1 MTSDTTAGEPGA
13 SAASPARRDPGPGQP
28 ATIYSVAERAAVS
41 IATVSR
47 VLQGAASV
55 SERTRQRV
63 LDAVDELR
71 YVPSGAA
78 RSLAVRHHETHGLVL
93 PELSGPYYA
102 ELLVG
107 FENRA
112 AELKQSVIL
121 MLTGAKKD
129 PARALR
135 KLATRVDAIAVL
147 GNCPASVCESGKPV
161 VIIAGDPQPGAEAI
175 GAENV
180 ASATSLTEHLF
191 DHGRTR
197 LLFVGDTD
205 AAPDIRE
212 RYEGFVAAHRA
223 RDLVP
228 AEPVHIPFRESD
240 GTQFAERLLAGEFAA
255 DALVCGNDELA
266 LAIMA
271 RLMDEGVAVPGEIA
285 VVGWDDVMT
294 ARYVRPGLTTVR
306 QPVQE
311 LGALAAD
318 RLHELVTGG
327 PPHSG
332 RQVLRTEVVIRTS
345 CGCHQEPAQRHTAP
359 PSGAARDTPLDHP

>member
-1 MTSDTTAGEPGA
+1 MA
-13 SAASPARRDPGPGQP
+13 SSTPTHG

-47 VLQGAASV
+47 VLQGAPSV
-55 SERTRQRV
+55 SEKTRQRV
-63 LDAVDELR
+63 LDAVDELN

-107 FENRA
+107 FENHA

-129 PARALR
+129 PSRALR

-147 GNCPASVCESGKPV
+147 GDCPPNVCQSGKPV
-161 VIIAGDPQPGAEAI
+161 VIIAGDPQPGAEVI
-175 GAENV
+175 RAENL
-180 ASATSLTEHLF
+180 ASATALTEHLF

-212 RYEGFVAAHRA
+212 RYEGFAAAHRA
-223 RDLVP
+223 RGLRP

-240 GTQFAERLLAGEFAA
+240 GTQFAERLLAGEFEA

-271 RLMDEGVAVPGEIA
+271 RLMDSGVEVPGQIA

-318 RLHELVTGG
+318 RLHALVTGDS
-327 PPHSG
+327 PRPEP
-332 RQVLRTEVVIRTS
+332 QVLPTEVVIRAS
-345 CGCHQEPAQRHTAP
+345 CGCPH
-359 PSGAARDTPLDHP
+359 

>member
-1 MTSDTTAGEPGA
+1 MTRTGTAGQG
-13 SAASPARRDPGPGQP
+13 
-28 ATIYSVAERAAVS
+28 ATIYSVADHAGVS

-47 VLQGAASV
+47 VLQGAGGV
-55 SERTRQRV
+55 SGKTRQKV
-63 LDAVDELR
+63 LEAVDELN

-78 RSLAVRHHETHGLVL
+78 RSLAVRHHETQGLVL
-93 PELSGPYYA
+93 PELGGPYYA

-107 FENRA
+107 FETRA
-112 AELKQSVIL
+112 AELEQSVIL
-121 MLTGAKKD
+121 MLAGTKKD
-129 PARALR
+129 LSKALR
-135 KLATRVDAIAVL
+135 KLATRVDGFAVL
-147 GNCPASVCESGKPV
+147 GSVPTSIGNGAKPV
-161 VIIAGDPQPGAEAI
+161 VIIAGDALPGAEAI

-180 ASATSLTEHLF
+180 ASATELTEHLF
-191 DHGRTR
+191 EHGRR
-197 LLFVGDTD
+197 QMLFVGDTD
-205 AAPDIRE
+205 AATDIRE

-223 RDLVP
+223 RGAEP
-228 AEPVHIPFRESD
+228 AEPVHIPFRESH
-240 GTQFAERLLAGEFAA
+240 GSAFAERLLAGEYEA

-271 RLMDEGVAVPGEIA
+271 RLMDGGVDVPGDIA

-327 PPHSG
+327 EPKPE
-332 RQVLRTEVVIRTS
+332 RRLLPTEVVIRSS
-345 CGCHQEPAQRHTAP
+345 CGCPPRPRVPTQRHTASRHHPHSHSSHHAP
-359 PSGAARDTPLDHP
+359 PRK